1 MGRLG
6 QGCNASSRVQKTGHL
21 QGRVARGCKGTT
33 AMATDKR
40 TIEVVERAYGSCV
53 LASPRGP
60 GSLQRLFLLGKTF
73 TIMED
78 ASKDCLV
85 LLYPGNTVEGSV
97 AEVACGVVQDHMGT

>member
-1 MGRLG
+1 
-6 QGCNASSRVQKTGHL
+6 
-21 QGRVARGCKGTT
+21 
-33 AMATDKR
+33 MATHKR

-73 TIMED
+73 TIMEN

-97 AEVACGVVQDHMGT
+97 AEIACGVVQGHMGT